1 MALLERVGL
10 ADRMTHKPGQ
20 MSGGECQRV
29 AVARAMIND
38 PPLLLADEPTGSL
51 DEHRADE
58 LGALLLELNSE
69 GGVTLITVTHSR
81 RLASLMQRQITLRS
95 GRIEEGAT
103 A

>member
-1 MALLERVGL
+1 
-10 ADRMTHKPGQ
+10 
-20 MSGGECQRV
+20 MSDLGIIEE
-29 AVARAMIND
+29 
-38 PPLLLADEPTGSL
+38 PLLLFGGPYSNLAATVAMR
-51 DEHRADE
+51 HRADE

-95 GRIEEGAT
+95 GRIEEDAT